1 MRTVQLSAQGEET
14 SGSLLRKSLVADHP
28 RLRERLAA
36 LALIADG
43 LSAKAVARRLGRHR
57 GTVESWVRCFN
68 RHGLNGLKPT
78 FQGQPGAIRSPDEL
92 AQLQQ
97 TITQPPR
104 QAGLK
109 TGIWTGKVVRA
120 FVTRR
125 LGKSISAATARRYL
139 HRLGFRRKRPRKR
152 LVKANPAAQQAFAQ
166 ALQHREQHR
175 APGSVT
181 VYMDQG
187 QIWQDA

>member
-1 MRTVQLSAQGEET
+1 MCIIPCERCQTNSCPSNLTAPMPPSLLIILSAFRPVLE
-14 SGSLLRKSLVADHP
+14 SF
-28 RLRERLAA
+28 
-36 LALIADG
+36 
-43 LSAKAVARRLGRHR
+43 KAVARRLGRHR
-57 GTVESWVRCFN
+57 GIVESWVRCFN

-78 FQGQPGAIRSPDEL
+78 FQGQPGAILSPDEL

-104 QAGLK
+104 KAGLK

>member
-1 MRTVQLSAQGEET
+1 MRTVKLSPQYEET
-14 SGSLLRKSLVADHP
+14 SGSLLRKSLFADHP

-43 LSAKAVARRLGRHR
+43 LSAKAVARRLGRHW

-78 FQGQPGAIRSPDEL
+78 FQGQPGAILSPDEL

-104 QAGLK
+104 KAGLK
-109 TGIWTGKVVRA
+109 TGICSQIEHRTFIAAEVR
-120 FVTRR
+120 RR
-125 LGKSISAATARRYL
+125 ASIILLAYFPRRY
-139 HRLGFRRKRPRKR
+139 FVP
-152 LVKANPAAQQAFAQ
+152 
-166 ALQHREQHR
+166 
-175 APGSVT
+175 
-181 VYMDQG
+181 
-187 QIWQDA
+187 

>member
-1 MRTVQLSAQGEET
+1 MRTVKLSPQYEET
-14 SGSLLRKSLVADHP
+14 SGSLLRKSLVVDHL
-28 RLRERLAA
+28 RVRERLAA

-43 LSAKAVARRLGRHR
+43 LSAKAVAHRVGRHR
-57 GTVESWVRCFN
+57 GTVESWVRCVN
-68 RHGLNGLKPT
+68 RHRLNGLTPT
-78 FQGQPGAIRSPDEL
+78 VQGQPGAIRSPDEL

-104 QAGLK
+104 QAGLQ
-109 TGIWTGKVVRA
+109 TGMWTGTGVRA

-139 HRLGFRRKRPRKR
+139 HRLGFRRKRPRQR
-152 LVKANPAAQQAFAQ
+152 LVNANPAAQQAFAR
-166 ALQHREQHR
+166 ALPHREPHR
-175 APGSVT
+175 APGRVT
-181 VYMDQG
+181 VSMDQG